1 MLFLGKT
8 PVDYRYFLAVFDSGS
23 LAAAGERLHIAPSAV
38 SRQIALLEESVGVA
52 LFERRPRGMEP
63 TAAGN
68 ALAHHARRASLEE
81 QALLSELRGGD
92 YPGARVIRLVST
104 EGLSRYF
111 LPHVLIQHYQQSPD
125 FQYVLEVMSPLECA
139 EKIKRGD
146 ADVGLTFSTAP
157 TDGVEIL
164 YSGRSAIRALMRAGH
179 PLSTHKTLPMRALL
193 PFPLALTPKG
203 TTLRQLF
210 DLVCEMEGLH
220 FNHVMTCNYSGAIHE
235 FVRHSDTIAFGG
247 AISQRVND
255 SSDLVSVPLS
265 NPRFADRTV
274 QVLTMPK
281 RALPTA
287 LQGFIETLIGCLQ
300 RLN

>member
-1 MLFLGKT
+1 M
-8 PVDYRYFLAVFDSGS
+8 DYRYFLAVFDSGS

-38 SRQIALLEESVGVA
+38 SRQIALLEESIGVP

-63 TAAGN
+63 TAAGS

-111 LPHVLIQHYQQSPD
+111 LPNVLIQHYRQHPD
-125 FQYVLEVMSPLECA
+125 FQYVLEVMSPFECA
-139 EKIKRGD
+139 EKVKRGD
-146 ADVGLTFSTAP
+146 ADVGLTFSTEP

-164 YSGRSAIRALMRAGH
+164 YSGRSAIRAIMRAGH
-179 PLSTHKTLPMRALL
+179 PLATHKQLPLRALA

-203 TTLRQLF
+203 TTQRQLF
-210 DLVCEMEGLH
+210 DLVCEMEGLA

-235 FVRHSDTIAFGG
+235 FVRHTDTIALGG
-247 AISQRVND
+247 AISQRVNG
-255 SSDLVSVPLS
+255 SDELVSIPLT
-265 NPRFADRTV
+265 NPRFADRSV

-281 RALPTA
+281 RTLPPS
-287 LQGFIETLIGCLQ
+287 LQRFIETLIDCLETVG
-300 RLN
+300 